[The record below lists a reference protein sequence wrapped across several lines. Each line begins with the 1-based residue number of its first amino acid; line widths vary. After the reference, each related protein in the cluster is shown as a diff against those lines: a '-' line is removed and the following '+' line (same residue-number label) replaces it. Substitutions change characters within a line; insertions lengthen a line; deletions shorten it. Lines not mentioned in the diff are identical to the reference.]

1 MFEGPRQRVKREMRQ
16 FGLWRANPGVSG
28 NNAASCV
35 GMLARMHGIDL
46 RSDTVTKPT
55 PAMREAMA
63 KAPVGDDVYGE
74 DPSVNALQERVAA
87 LLGKQAALFFPS
99 GTMANQAALRAHTRP
114 GEVVLASR
122 DCHILKYEGGAAS
135 ALSGL
140 QIHTLGASGWFD
152 ANELRAAL
160 PPNDPHFAPV
170 TLVAIENTHNVAGG
184 TLFPADELARVV
196 AAARDAKLALHL
208 DGARLWN
215 AAVASGRSP
224 AELAAPFDTVSVCLS
239 KGLGAPVGSLV
250 ASSHALSA
258 KLRRVRKQ
266 LGGGM
271 RQAGVLAAAG
281 LYALEHNIVRLAED
295 HANARKLAAGLA
307 ALGFETNSPETNIVL
322 VKTPDSARF
331 SAEARA
337 RGVLM
342 GMRDVHWLRAVTHL
356 DVSASDIDDVLARLH
371 GLR

>member
-1 MFEGPRQRVKREMRQ
+1 MR
-16 FGLWRANPGVSG
+16 A
-28 NNAASCV
+28 
-35 GMLARMHGIDL
+35 IDL
-46 RSDTVTKPT
+46 RSDTVTQPT
-55 PAMREAMA
+55 PVMREEMA

-87 LLGKQAALFFPS
+87 LLGKEAALFFPS
-99 GTMANQAALRAHTRP
+99 GTMANQASLRVHTRP

-140 QIHTLGASGWFD
+140 HIQTIGANGRFD
-152 ANELRAAL
+152 ERELRAAL
-160 PPNDPHFAPV
+160 PPNDPHFAPA
-170 TLVAIENTHNVAGG
+170 TLVAIENTHNVSGG
-184 TLFPADELARVV
+184 TIFPAPELARVA
-196 AAARDAKLALHL
+196 AAARDARLALHL

-215 AAVASGRSP
+215 AAVATGRTP

-250 ASSHALSA
+250 AASQVLVA

-281 LYALEHNIVRLAED
+281 LHALAHHVERLADD
-295 HANARKLAAGLA
+295 HANARRLASGLA
-307 ALGFETNSPETNIVL
+307 ALGFETNAPETNIVL
-322 VKTPDSARF
+322 FKSADAARY

-337 RGVLM
+337 RGVLV
-342 GMRDVHWLRAVTHL
+342 GTRDAHWLRAVTHL
-356 DVSASDIDDVLARLH
+356 DVSASDIDEALARMRD
-371 GLR
+371 LR